1 MDVSRRAYEETPPM
15 QAEQRDHGDWNL
27 PAGLPALAQRT
38 LAAAGYTRLEQLT
51 NVSETDL
58 QQLHGVGPKALEQ
71 LRRALAACGLSF
83 ARRG

>member
-1 MDVSRRAYEETPPM
+1 M

-27 PAGLPALAQRT
+27 PAELSKPAQRA
-38 LAAAGYTRLEQLT
+38 LAAAGYTRLEQLS
-51 NVSETDL
+51 NVSEADL
-58 QQLHGVGPKALEQ
+58 QRLHGVGPKALEQ